1 MLKDKVVL
9 ITGAANGIG
18 QATALTV
25 ARYGAKV
32 LLGDIDEAGG
42 QATKKMINA
51 AGGEAI
57 FFYVNITDSKN
68 VARFTEHAVEQFGRL
83 DCAFNN
89 AGIEGSYG
97 TTAEYDEKEW
107 DQVLD
112 VNLKGTWLC
121 MRSEIK
127 HMLAFGGGAIV
138 NASSALG
145 KTGIWNMPAYVASK
159 HAVIGLTRAAALDHA
174 QQGIRVNAVAPGV
187 IDTPMVRE
195 RIYNA
200 DPDAEAN
207 LLRMHPIGR
216 IGTPEEVAEA
226 VAWLCSDAASFVT
239 GTTLSVDGAYMAK

>member
-1 MLKDKVVL
+1 M

-25 ARYGAKV
+25 AHYGAKV
-32 LLGDIDEAGG
+32 LLGDIDATGG
-42 QATKKMINA
+42 ESTRKMIEA
-51 AGGEAI
+51 AGGEAT
-57 FFYVNITDSKN
+57 FFKVNITDSEN
-68 VARFTEHAVEQFGRL
+68 VARFVEHAVDRYGRL

-89 AGIEGSYG
+89 AGIEGSYA
-97 TTAEYDEKEW
+97 TTADYDENEW
-107 DQVLD
+107 DQILD

-121 MRSEIK
+121 MRSEIEQ
-127 HMLAFGGGAIV
+127 MLVSGGGAIV

-145 KTGIWNMPAYVASK
+145 ETGIWNMPAYVASK

-200 DPDAEAN
+200 DPEAEAN
-207 LLRMHPIGR
+207 LLSMHPIGR
-216 IGTPEEVAEA
+216 IGKPEEVAEA

-239 GTTLSVDGAYMAK
+239 GTTLSVDGGYLAK

>member
-1 MLKDKVVL
+1 MLKNKVVL

-25 ARYGAKV
+25 SRYGAKV

-42 QATKKMINA
+42 EATRKA
-51 AGGEAI
+51 LTDAGGEAV
-57 FFYVNITDSKN
+57 FFYVDITDPDN
-68 VARFTEHAVEQFGRL
+68 VVRFVDHAVERFGRL

-89 AGIEGSYG
+89 AGIEGSYA
-97 TTAEYDEKEW
+97 TTADYDEKEW
-107 DQVLD
+107 DQVLN

-127 HMLAFGGGAIV
+127 HMLAGSGGAIV

-145 KTGIWNMPAYVASK
+145 KTGIWNMPAYVTSK

-187 IDTPMVRE
+187 IATPMVCE

-200 DPDAEAN
+200 DPDAEKR
-207 LLRMHPIGR
+207 LLDMHPIGR
-216 IGTPEEVAEA
+216 IGEPDEVAEA

>member
-42 QATKKMINA
+42 EATSKAIRDG
-51 AGGEAI
+51 GGEAA
-57 FFYVNITDSKN
+57 FFYVNITDPEN
-68 VARFTEHAVEQFGRL
+68 VARFVEHAVKHYGRL

-89 AGIEGSYG
+89 AGIEGSYA
-97 TTAEYDEKEW
+97 TTADYDEKEW

-121 MRSEIK
+121 MRSEIN

-159 HAVIGLTRAAALDHA
+159 HAIIGLTRAAALDHS

-195 RIYNA
+195 RIYDA
-200 DPDAEAN
+200 DPDAEER
-207 LLRMHPIGR
+207 LLSLHPIGR
-216 IGTPEEVAEA
+216 IGKPDEIAEA
-226 VAWLCSDAASFVT
+226 VAWLCSDGASFVT